1 MGRKYSIARSGITTV
16 DGGDFFQLRNIAGR
30 SVKILSLYVF
40 QVVGTTLFLP
50 GVRATRGVG
59 GAAGTDRTSSIMSLD
74 PTDAAAGM
82 TAFELPTTDVGTVT
96 WEALRGWNI
105 LQEFVYLPIPEIQV
119 PMAASDHLGIGTLTT
134 GSLTNVGIM
143 IDWVEIGT

>member
-16 DGGDFFQLRNIAGR
+16 DGGDFFQLRNTTGR
-30 SVKILSLYVF
+30 KVKILSLYVF
-40 QVVGTTLFLP
+40 QVVGTTLLMP
-50 GVRATRGVG
+50 GARITRGVG
-59 GAAGTDRTSSIMSLD
+59 GAGGTARTTSIMSLD

-96 WEALRGWNI
+96 WEGLRGWNI
-105 LQEFVYLPIPEIQV
+105 LQEFVYLPIPDIQV

-134 GSLTNVGIM
+134 GSIANVGIM
-143 IDWVEIGT
+143 IDWEEAGS